1 MAEVIIK
8 RKEQIDVLKATIGDK
23 TYSIPLASSLPYVK
37 LKTMRTD
44 DKLIEFFKEHI
55 PENVFNE
62 LLTDEVMQLV
72 KAWND
77 ATEEEQGASVGES

>member
-44 DKLIEFFKEHI
+44 DKVIEFFKEYI
-55 PENVFNE
+55 PEEVFNS
-62 LLTDEVMQLV
+62 LVTDEVMQLV

-77 ATEEEQGASVGES
+77 AIQAEQGASVGES

>member
-8 RKEQIDVLKATIGDK
+8 KKEQIEVLKATIEDE

-37 LKTMRTD
+37 LKAMRTD
-44 DKLIEFFKEHI
+44 DKVIAFFREYI
-55 PENVFNE
+55 PEEVFNE
-62 LLTDEVMQLV
+62 LTTDEVMQLV

-77 ATEEEQGASVGES
+77 AIQAEQGVSVGES